1 MIRAVFRFESGAAVG
16 FELRGHAGAGAAGED
31 IVCAGVSS
39 AAYMTAN
46 TLTEICGVSAD
57 IRVEDGKMALTVR
70 SSDHAVQAVLKGFF
84 LHMQNLRDDHP
95 DRIEIQVQKV
105 EV

>member
-1 MIRAVFRFESGAAVG
+1 MIRAVFYYQSGAAVG

-46 TLTEICGVSAD
+46 TLTDVLKVKTD
-57 IRVEDGKMALTVR
+57 VQVEDGNMVLTVK
-70 SSDHAVQAVLKGFF
+70 SSNDAAQAVLKGFF
-84 LHMQNLRDDHP
+84 LHMQNLRDDYP
-95 DRIEIQVQKV
+95 DRMQIRVQNM

>member
-1 MIRAVFRFESGAAVG
+1 MIRAVFHYHAGAATG

-46 TLTEICGVSAD
+46 TLTEICGVHAD
-57 IRVEDGKMALTVR
+57 IREADGKMALTVQR
-70 SSDHAVQAVLKGFF
+70 SDNAVQAVLKGFF
-84 LHMQNLRDDHP
+84 LHMQNLREEYP
-95 DRIEIQVQKV
+95 ERIEIQVQNV